1 MYQRLLARTVAIPHH
16 IEVPPMLRVRSKLS
30 RKDFEPR
37 RRRPGVEELEVR
49 TLLSASMAVPAALI
63 HPILHPAVSA
73 TTLTNPTQSP
83 FTPSAI
89 RAAYGFDQINFT
101 DKNGATIAGNGAGQT
116 IAIVDAFTDPNITA
130 DLATFDSTFGLPA
143 PPSFN
148 ILNENGGTS
157 LSGVPVS
164 GASSFALEES
174 IDVEWAHAI
183 APAANI
189 VLFEAQPTNVDVD
202 IADLTAATASTYTPL
217 GIPAAGVVSNSFGSI
232 EGTDPNV
239 DETNT
244 QEKFEDTNFF
254 QPISAQQNVTIV
266 AASGDFGVPEYPS
279 VSPYVL
285 SVGGT
290 ALTLQASGTNGV
302 AYGSETGWSITENF
316 NSPTDFIG
324 GGGGTSL
331 FENEPVFQSA
341 VGIGAIGDNR
351 NTPDVSIDASGS
363 TPVNFVDSFDFPNAN
378 PAREFAFGTSI
389 GAPMWSGLLAVVN
402 QGRALQGK
410 GPLAN
415 AQEAVYSIPTSDFH
429 DITTGHNVL
438 ASAHAG
444 YDEVTGLGTPIAN
457 RMAGDLVG
465 ATTGLVLIENF
476 FPTDPP
482 VGPPS
487 GTGLA
492 ASGKAGVVSDNAAL
506 DAAAIAPRTVLE
518 SAVTHLDQRIPGDTA
533 PAVAF
538 AVAGLGAGRDAG
550 QAAARPGGRTGAV
563 EGVHADADVTVAAS
577 AASAAT
583 GESTPPLDSSDPV
596 TPTAAPLVDFTTDLA
611 TASHDGG
618 ARDAVFASLNSDPR
632 IECSTVKIED
642 QALAAPGI
650 LAGDETHS
658 FDLAIMA
665 GLALAAGGSWN
676 ATARSEETRKF
687 PALRK

>member
-1 MYQRLLARTVAIPHH
+1 MHQHLLARTVAIPHR

-49 TLLSASMAVPAALI
+49 TLLSASMAVPASLMHPI
-63 HPILHPAVSA
+63 HPTVTIGN
-73 TTLTNPTQSP
+73 LTNPTHSP

-101 DKNGATIAGNGAGQT
+101 NNQGATVAGNGAGET
-116 IAIVDAFTDPNITA
+116 IAIVDAFTNPRLAA

-164 GASSFALEES
+164 PLNSFGGEEAL
-174 IDVEWAHAI
+174 DVEWAHGI

-189 VLFEAQPTNVDVD
+189 VLFEASSNNNIDVD

-217 GIPAAGVVSNSFGSI
+217 GIPAAGVVSNSFGTE
-232 EGTDPNV
+232 EGTNPNV
-239 DETNT
+239 DET
-244 QEKFEDTNFF
+244 QADEQFEDSNFLE
-254 QPISAQQNVTIV
+254 PISAQQNVTVV
-266 AASGDFGVPEYPS
+266 ASSGDFGDQEFPS

-290 ALTLQASGTNGV
+290 TLALQASGTNGV
-302 AYGSETGWSITENF
+302 TYGSESAWTTVPNA
-316 NSPTDFIG
+316 NSPTGFEG

-331 FENEPVFQSA
+331 FEQEPVFQNA
-341 VGIGAIGDNR
+341 VGIGSIGGNR
-351 NTPDVSIDASGS
+351 ETPDVSMDASNAS
-363 TPVNFVDSFDFPNAN
+363 AVEFVDSFDFPNGN
-378 PAREFAFGTSI
+378 PTHEFAFGTSV
-389 GAPMWSGLLAVVN
+389 GAPIWSGLLAIVN

-415 AQEAVYSIPTSDFH
+415 AQEAVYNIPTSDFH
-429 DITTGHNVL
+429 DITQGFNLVAGATP
-438 ASAHAG
+438 G

-457 RMAGDLVG
+457 RLAGDLVG
-465 ATTGLVLIENF
+465 ATTGIVLFEGAP
-476 FPTDPP
+476 PTSNPP
-482 VGPPS
+482 TGPS
-487 GTGLA
+487 GPGLA
-492 ASGKAGVVSDNAAL
+492 ASGKFGVVSDNAAL
-506 DAAAIAPRTVLE
+506 DAAAITPRTVLE
-518 SAVTHLDQRIPGDTA
+518 SAATHLDLRIPGDTTL
-533 PAVAF
+533 AVAL
-538 AVAGLGAGRDAG
+538 ASAGSRARGEAG
-550 QAAARPGGRTGAV
+550 QAAALPGGRTAALQSV
-563 EGVHADADVTVAAS
+563 RADADVTVAAS

-583 GESTPPLDSSDPV
+583 GESTPRLDSSEPV

-611 TASHDGG
+611 TAIHDGG
-618 ARDAVFASLNSDPR
+618 ARDAVFANLNSDPR
-632 IECSTVKIED
+632 IEFSTVKIED
-642 QALAAPGI
+642 QTLAAPGI

-658 FDLAIMA
+658 FDLAMMA
-665 GLALAAGGSWN
+665 GLALAVGGSWN
-676 ATARSEETRKF
+676 ATVRSEETRKF